1 MFYTIKRY
9 GIVFLFVVV
18 IIIGLFFFRNDRSE
32 VDLESAAIEENPV
45 LQMVEAEDEDDDMD
59 DNDTDMNVNL
69 MVDIK
74 GAVQKPGV
82 YELSAGARVVD
93 VIDIAGGFSSQALDT
108 EINLAQKLEDEMVIY
123 VPKQGEVTEETAWV
137 QSNNKEQSDPN
148 LVKIND
154 ATEEELT
161 TLNGIGPSKAQAI
174 ISYRE
179 EHGPF
184 QTVEDV
190 LSVNGIGEKTLDQF
204 KDNLIVP

>member
-123 VPKQGEVTEETAWV
+123 VPKQGEVTEETAWI
-137 QSNNKEQSDPN
+137 QSSNKEQSDPN